1 MHAIGYDRQKTRN
14 EEKTMNTYHLS
25 VVTPDGVAFDGEA
38 ESLRVRASDGDVE
51 ILASHID
58 YVATLGCGKAK
69 ITAGGVSRIA
79 ACCGGFLSV
88 CSGEVKLI
96 ATTFEFGDDIDIDRA
111 RKAKERAEA
120 TLATESDGKAIE
132 LAKAK
137 LERALIRI
145 GAKEESC

>member
-1 MHAIGYDRQKTRN
+1 MK
-14 EEKTMNTYHLS
+14 TYHLS

-51 ILASHID
+51 ILASHVD
-58 YVATLGCGKAK
+58 YVATLGCGKAR

-96 ATTFEFGDDIDIDRA
+96 ATTFEFGDDIDLERA
-111 RKAKERAEA
+111 KKAKERAEA
-120 TLATESDGKAIE
+120 AIAASGDDKTIE

-137 LERALIRI
+137 LRRALIRI
-145 GAKEESC
+145 GAKEDSI